1 MGGWLHG
8 TFDLDSLTP
17 KSGVSG
23 TSNFRCE
30 LGKTLS
36 WRTAQQSKVNTLGV
50 TYERGGVVGT
60 EAGVDGPSFPVLAQN
75 LCVVGRV
82 SFY

>member
-1 MGGWLHG
+1 MEHS
-8 TFDLDSLTP
+8 TT
-17 KSGVSG
+17 V
-23 TSNFRCE
+23 
-30 LGKTLS
+30 
-36 WRTAQQSKVNTLGV
+36 KVNTLGV

-60 EAGVDGPSFPVLAQN
+60 EAGVDGPGFPVLVQN